1 MTTTTT
7 ATVRVTRT
15 GQEQSQG
22 RPWEVAIDGVVVDS
36 IGRGET
42 LELPVEPGR
51 HALHVRARGILAS
64 PERSFDAR
72 DGQVVGF
79 SCRTRPKHP
88 FIVQRSIY
96 LLVGSLFTHSSW
108 ISLTPDEGDLA
119 EIDGARRGATAEDAT
134 IAPAPAWPRRN
145 QSPLPLPVA
154 TTVPVPV
161 PRRRPSARLCR
172 ASRARPSTRTAR
184 PSLPW
189 TG

>member
-72 DGQVVGF
+72 DGQIVGF

-96 LLVGSLFTHSSW
+96 LLVGSLFTRSSW

-119 EIDGARRGATAEDAT
+119 EI
-134 IAPAPAWPRRN
+134 
-145 QSPLPLPVA
+145 
-154 TTVPVPV
+154 
-161 PRRRPSARLCR
+161 
-172 ASRARPSTRTAR
+172 TAR
-184 PSLPW
+184 S
-189 TG
+189 GDDRRDR